1 MFWLYLVVSANFLY
15 ATVALLDKYILSR
28 PDISTRAYAFYV
40 GVFGMAAFVFVPFVG
55 FSLIPLRPLLLSL
68 AGGAFFIMA
77 IRVYYKALQ
86 EKEVVRAASVTGA
99 LIPLFTFVLS
109 MIFLG
114 ELLETNELLAF
125 AFLAGGSFLIAFELR
140 GNKFVFDAPIKRT
153 LAALLLAAFF
163 VSMRA
168 VYLEVSFWDGFLWA
182 RVGGLA
188 AALFILFGF
197 AASKQKIKD
206 FFRGRDHRSVGRLF
220 FVSKGA
226 SALAFLIFNYAI
238 LLETPTLVNA
248 FNGLQYGFIFLLA
261 ILLAKFLPR
270 VIKEESI
277 AEKKVWLLKFGALGL
292 IVVGFT
298 ILFRI
303 F

>member
-1 MFWLYLVVSANFLY
+1 MNWFYFAVGANLLY
-15 ATVALLDKYILSR
+15 ALVAILDKYILSR
-28 PDISTRAYAFYV
+28 PNVSTRAYAFYV
-40 GVFGMAAFVFVPFVG
+40 GVFGMGAFAFVPFVG

-68 AGGAFFIMA
+68 AGGAFFILA

-86 EKEVVRAASVTGA
+86 EKEVFRAASVTGA
-99 LIPLFTFVLS
+99 LIPLFTFILS

-125 AFLAGGSFLIAFELR
+125 AFLAGGSFLIAFEFR
-140 GNKFVFDAPIKRT
+140 GNKLVFDAPLKRT
-153 LAALLLAAFF
+153 LAAFLLAVFF

-206 FFRGRDHRSVGRLF
+206 FFRGRDHRSVSWLF
-220 FVSKGA
+220 FVAKGA
-226 SALAFLIFNYAI
+226 SALAFLMFNYAI
-238 LLETPTLVNA
+238 LLKTPVLVNA
-248 FNGLQYGFIFLLA
+248 FNGLQYAFIFLLA

-270 VIKEESI
+270 AIKEEAI
-277 AEKKVWLLKFGALGL
+277 AKKVWLPKFGALGL
-292 IVVGFT
+292 IVAGFL
-298 ILFRI
+298 ILFR
-303 F
+303 FF

>member
-1 MFWLYLVVSANFLY
+1 MVWFYFVITANLLY
-15 ATVALLDKYILSR
+15 AVVAILDKHILSR

-40 GVFGMAAFVFVPFVG
+40 GVLGMTAFIFAPFVG
-55 FSLIPLRPLLLSL
+55 FSLIPLRPLLMSL

-77 IRVYYKALQ
+77 IRIYYKALQ
-86 EKEVVRAASVTGA
+86 EKEVSRAASVTGA
-99 LIPLFTFVLS
+99 LIPLFTFILS

-114 ELLETNELLAF
+114 ELLEANELLAF

-140 GNKFVFDAPIKRT
+140 GNKLVFDIPLKRT
-153 LAALLLAAFF
+153 LAAFLLAAFF

-206 FFRGRDHRSVGRLF
+206 FFRGHDHRSVGWLF

-226 SALAFLIFNYAI
+226 SALAFLMFNYAI
-238 LLETPTLVNA
+238 LLKTPTLVNA
-248 FNGLQYGFIFLLA
+248 FNGLQYVFIFLLA
-261 ILLAKFLPR
+261 ISLAKFLPR
-270 VIKEESI
+270 VIKEEG
-277 AEKKVWLLKFGALGL
+277 AVKKLWLQKFGALGL
-292 IVVGFT
+292 IVTGFA